1 MKKFLYPSIALFTLI
16 ATTAFVVNMPTTLT
30 TSQEKNISKAKISNE
45 ITTEI
50 SNEISNEIVD
60 EVNWITWAEML
71 KAQETEKRKVIIDVY
86 TDWCGWCKHM
96 DKTTFKNSGVA
107 TYINKNMYAVKLDA
121 ESKEEFK
128 FKGHTFRYIKNGRS
142 GINELAYSLL
152 NGKLSYP
159 SIVYMNGEVE
169 RILISPGYK
178 DNKKMLKEIV
188 YIADEIYNEKTW
200 EEYNKE

>member
-1 MKKFLYPSIALFTLI
+1 MKKFLYPSLAIFTLI
-16 ATTAFVVNMPTTLT
+16 ATTAFVLNMPISTT
-30 TSQEKNISKAKISNE
+30 TSENSTGVSNE
-45 ITTEI
+45 MT
-50 SNEISNEIVD
+50 N

-71 KAQETEKRKVIIDVY
+71 EAQKTEKRKVIIDVY

-96 DKTTFKNSGVA
+96 DKTTFKDSTVA
-107 TYINKNMYAVKLDA
+107 EHINKNMYAVKLDA

-128 FKGHTFRYIKNGRS
+128 FRGHTFRYVKSGRK

-159 SIVYMNGEVE
+159 SIVYLNENFE

-178 DNKKMLKEIV
+178 DNKKMLKETIYV
-188 YIADEIYNEKTW
+188 ADEIYNKKTW
-200 EEYNKE
+200 QEYSKE

>member
-16 ATTAFVVNMPTTLT
+16 ATTAFVVNMPFS
-30 TSQEKNISKAKISNE
+30 TSQEDNV
-45 ITTEI
+45 TTV
-50 SNEISNEIVD
+50 SGEIVN
-60 EVNWITWAEML
+60 EVNWMTWAEML
-71 KAQETEKRKVIIDVY
+71 KAQETEQKKVIIDVY

-96 DKTTFKNSGVA
+96 DKTTFKDSTVA
-107 TYINKNMYAVKLDA
+107 AYINKNMYAVKLDA

-128 FKGHTFRYIKNGRS
+128 FKGHTFRYIESGRK

-159 SIVYMNGEVE
+159 SIVYLNENFE

-178 DNKKMLKEIV
+178 DNKKMLKETIYV
-188 YIADEIYNEKTW
+188 ADEIYNKKTW

>member
-1 MKKFLYPSIALFTLI
+1 MRNYLYPSIALFTLI
-16 ATTAFVVNMPTTLT
+16 ATTAFVVNMPVVTE
-30 TSQEKNISKAKISNE
+30 SSADKNESISAE
-45 ITTEI
+45 T
-50 SNEISNEIVD
+50 
-60 EVNWITWAEML
+60 EVNWMTWAEMV
-71 KAQETEKRKVIIDVY
+71 KAQETEKKKVIIDVY

-96 DKTTFKNSGVA
+96 DKTTFKDSTVA
-107 TYINKNMYAVKLDA
+107 TYINEKMYAVKLDA

-128 FKGHTFRYIKNGRS
+128 FKGHTFRYVKSGRK

-159 SIVYMNGEVE
+159 SIVYLNGDFE

-178 DNKKMLKEIV
+178 DNKKMIKETTYV
-188 YIADEIYNEKTW
+188 ADEIYNKKTW